1 MFKNSSPHARAVFQ
15 ALFVTF
21 LWSTSWVFI
30 KIGLRDQIPALTFA
44 GLRYTL
50 AFLCLLLIVIRRPA
64 LVSPLRTLARREW
77 ALLII
82 LGLVYYS
89 VNQGAQFLGLAALSA
104 ATVNLLLSL
113 TAIVVALLGIYLL
126 AERPTQFQWGGV
138 ALYVVGVLVYFY
150 PVSSPADQLLGV
162 LIVLVGVAAN
172 AGATL
177 LGRSI
182 NRQGNLHPLTVT
194 TVSMGIGSFV
204 LLAGGIATQGLPPLT
219 PGTWLIVGWLALV
232 NTAFA
237 FTLWNH
243 TLRTLSAMESSVV
256 NNAMLIQ
263 IPILA
268 WLFLG
273 EGLTLK
279 EVLALALAGVGIL
292 AVQLRRPSSLRL
304 KPPLDATGSP
314 ET

>member
-1 MFKNSSPHARAVFQ
+1 MFGNRSSHRRAVFQ
-15 ALFVTF
+15 ALLVTF

-30 KIGLRDQIPALTFA
+30 KIGLREDIPALTFA

-50 AFLCLLLIVIRRPA
+50 AFLCLLLIIVRHPA
-64 LVSPLRTLARREW
+64 LIAPLSTLSRREW
-77 ALLII
+77 TLLALL
-82 LGLVYYS
+82 GLMYYTA
-89 VNQGAQFLGLAALSA
+89 NQGAQFLGLAALPA

-113 TAIVVALLGIYLL
+113 TAIVVSLLGVYLL
-126 AERPTQFQWGGV
+126 SERPTKFQWGGV
-138 ALYVVGVLVYFY
+138 ILYSAGVIVYFY
-150 PVSSPADQLLGV
+150 PVSLLVDQLFGV

-182 NRQGNLHPLTVT
+182 NRQGNLHPLIVT

-219 PGTWLIVGWLALV
+219 PGNWLIVGWLALA
-232 NTAFA
+232 NTALA

-243 TLRTLSAMESSVV
+243 TLRTLSAMESSII

-268 WLFLG
+268 WLLLG

-292 AVQLRRPSSLRL
+292 VVQLRRPTWLRP
-304 KPPLDATGSP
+304 KAPLSARG
-314 ET
+314 